1 MEAIDKRA
9 DELGRLVGQS
19 EEYQAWRRAE
29 ERLTADQPMREALD
43 RLAQLQMA
51 VAEQAERGEQPP
63 AAQQTELEGLWS
75 RVQVNPLYQ
84 SYIAAR
90 TNFDKMMYR
99 VNEMILEGMKKGL
112 ESKIITLGE
121 RHE

>member
-1 MEAIDKRA
+1 MEAISKRA

-29 ERLTADQPMREALD
+29 ERLTAEAAMREALD

-51 VAEQAERGEQPP
+51 AAEKAERGEQPT
-63 AAQQTELEGLWS
+63 AEQQQELDALWS

-90 TNFDKMMYR
+90 TNFDKMMYQM
-99 VNEMILEGMKKGL
+99 NQTILEGMRKGS
-112 ESKIITLGE
+112 ESKIITLG
-121 RHE
+121 

>member
-1 MEAIDKRA
+1 MEAISKRA

-29 ERLTADQPMREALD
+29 ERLTADDGMREALD
-43 RLAQLQMA
+43 RLAQLQ
-51 VAEQAERGEQPP
+51 VAAAEKAERGEQPLP
-63 AAQQTELEGLWS
+63 EQQSELDALWS

-99 VNEMILEGMKKGL
+99 VNEMILEGMKKGV
-112 ESKIITLGE
+112 ESRIITLG
-121 RHE
+121 

>member
-9 DELGRLVGQS
+9 DELGRLLGQS
-19 EEYQAWRRAE
+19 EEYQTWRRAE

-51 VAEQAERGEQPP
+51 VAEKAERGEQAP
-63 AAQQTELEGLWS
+63 AEQQSELEALWS
-75 RVQVNPLYQ
+75 KVQVNPLYQ

-99 VNEMILEGMKKGL
+99 VNEMILDGMKKGS
-112 ESKIITLGE
+112 ESRIITLS
-121 RHE
+121 

>member
-19 EEYQAWRRAE
+19 DEYQAWRRAE

-51 VAEQAERGEQPP
+51 AAEKAERGEQPAP
-63 AAQQTELEGLWS
+63 EQQQELDALWS
-75 RVQVNPLYQ
+75 KVQVNPLYQ
-84 SYIAAR
+84 TYIAAR
-90 TNFDKMMYR
+90 TNFDEMMYR
-99 VNEMILEGMKKGL
+99 VNELILEGMKKGS
-112 ESKIITLGE
+112 ESRIITLS
-121 RHE
+121 

>member
-29 ERLTADQPMREALD
+29 ERLTADTELRTSLD
-43 RLAQLQMA
+43 RLAQIQ
-51 VAEQAERGEQPP
+51 VAAAELAERGERPT
-63 AAQQTELEGLWS
+63 AEQQAELDALWS
-75 RVQVNPLYQ
+75 KVQVSPLYQ

-99 VNEMILEGMKKGL
+99 VNEMILEGMKKGA
-112 ESKIITLGE
+112 ESRIITLA
-121 RHE
+121 

>member
-19 EEYQAWRRAE
+19 EEYLAWRRAE
-29 ERLTADQPMREALD
+29 ERLTAETDMREALD

-51 VAEQAERGEQPP
+51 AAEKAERGEHPTPDEQR
-63 AAQQTELEGLWS
+63 ELDDLWG

-84 SYIAAR
+84 GYIAAR
-90 TNFDKMMYR
+90 TNFDKMMYK
-99 VNEMILEGMKKGL
+99 VNQTILEGMRKGS
-112 ESKIITLGE
+112 ESRIITLS
-121 RHE
+121 

>member
-1 MEAIDKRA
+1 MEAISKRA

-29 ERLTADQPMREALD
+29 ERLSADQEMRVALD
-43 RLAQLQMA
+43 RLAQLQMGA
-51 VAEQAERGEQPP
+51 ADKAERGEQPAP
-63 AAQQTELEGLWS
+63 EQQTELEGLWS
-75 RVQVNPLYQ
+75 RVQVNALYQ

-99 VNEMILEGMKKGL
+99 VNEMILEGMKKGA
-112 ESKIITLGE
+112 ESRIISL
-121 RHE
+121 

>member
-19 EEYQAWRRAE
+19 EEYKAWRRAE

-43 RLAQLQMA
+43 RLAQLQMSA
-51 VAEQAERGEQPP
+51 AEKAERGEQPAP
-63 AAQQTELEGLWS
+63 DQQTELEGLWS

-99 VNEMILEGMKKGL
+99 VNETILEGMKKGS
-112 ESKIITLGE
+112 ESKIITLG
-121 RHE
+121 

>member
-1 MEAIDKRA
+1 MEGIDTRA

-29 ERLTADQPMREALD
+29 ERLTADQPMRDSLD

-51 VAEQAERGEQPP
+51 AAEKAEHGEQPTP
-63 AAQQTELEGLWS
+63 EQQSELDSLWS

-90 TNFDKMMYR
+90 TNFDKLMYR
-99 VNEMILEGMKKGL
+99 LNEMILEGMKKGS
-112 ESKIITLGE
+112 ESKIITLS
-121 RHE
+121 

>member
-1 MEAIDKRA
+1 MDAIEKRA

-51 VAEQAERGEQPP
+51 VAEKGERGEPVP
-63 AAQQTELEGLWS
+63 ADQQSELEGLWS

-99 VNEMILEGMKKGL
+99 VNEMILEGMKKGS
-112 ESKIITLGE
+112 ESKIITLG
-121 RHE
+121 

>member
-1 MEAIDKRA
+1 MEAINTRA

-29 ERLTADQPMREALD
+29 ERLTADQPMRDALD

-51 VAEQAERGEQPP
+51 AAEKAEKGEQPT
-63 AAQQTELEGLWS
+63 AEQQTELESLWS
-75 RVQVNPLYQ
+75 KVQVNPLYQ

-99 VNEMILEGMKKGL
+99 VNEMILAGMKKGSK
-112 ESKIITLGE
+112 SKIITLS
-121 RHE
+121 

>member
-1 MEAIDKRA
+1 MEAISKRA

-19 EEYQAWRRAE
+19 EEYLAWRRAE
-29 ERLTADQPMREALD
+29 ERLTAEAEMREALD
-43 RLAQLQMA
+43 RLAQLQMTA
-51 VAEQAERGEQPP
+51 AEKAERGDQPTAEQ
-63 AAQQTELEGLWS
+63 QQELDALWS

-99 VNEMILEGMKKGL
+99 VNEMILEGMRKGS
-112 ESKIITLGE
+112 ESRIITLG
-121 RHE
+121 

>member
-19 EEYQAWRRAE
+19 EEYLAWRRAE
-29 ERLTADQPMREALD
+29 ERLTAETDMREALD

-51 VAEQAERGEQPP
+51 AAEKAERGEQPTP
-63 AAQQTELEGLWS
+63 DEQRELDGLWG

-90 TNFDKMMYR
+90 TNFDKMMYK
-99 VNEMILEGMKKGL
+99 VNQMILEGMRKGS
-112 ESKIITLGE
+112 ESRIITLS
-121 RHE
+121 